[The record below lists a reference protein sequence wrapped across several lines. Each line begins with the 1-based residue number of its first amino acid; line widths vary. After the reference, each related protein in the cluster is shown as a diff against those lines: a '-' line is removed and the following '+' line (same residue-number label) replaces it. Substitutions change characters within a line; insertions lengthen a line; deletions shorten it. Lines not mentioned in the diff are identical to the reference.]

1 MPISDKNIQWKRKK
15 LFVGQREMC
24 REHLGDEATNM
35 RSVAAGNPLEV
46 EIAALGV
53 SGLRMDNAG
62 EEASFLVML
71 PYDIDPRSEIG
82 VTVHW
87 TTKSSEADD
96 TLTWK
101 VSYNALKAN
110 AVVTAVGSA
119 SALDTTIEADNVVA
133 QYGWHKTSRG
143 VINADTLSIL
153 SDDPEQ
159 VGLQFF
165 VELDGVSG
173 ITIATEYGILIGVEL
188 DYYPAM
194 TDNTLARHA
203 KRVNVA

>member
-1 MPISDKNIQWKRKK
+1 MPVSDKNIQWKRKK

-24 REHLGDEATNM
+24 REQVGAEATNM

-53 SGLRMDNAG
+53 SGLRMDAAG

-71 PYDIDPRSEIG
+71 PYDIDPRSEVG

-87 TTKSSEADD
+87 TTHSSETSD

-110 AVVTAVGSA
+110 AAVTAVGSA
-119 SALDTTIEADNVVA
+119 SALDTTIDADNVVA

-143 VINADTLSIL
+143 VISADTLNVSD
-153 SDDPEQ
+153 DDPEQ

-165 VELDGVSG
+165 VELDAVSG
-173 ITIATEYGILIGVEL
+173 ITIGSEYGILIGVEL

-194 TDNTLARHA
+194 TQNSLSSHA